1 MTIPIPSQPGV
12 RIAVDRGGTF
22 TDIYASIPRSSWPS
36 PSEELIGNATIIP
49 ASSDDDDRVQVN
61 LKLLSVDPHNY
72 SDAPA
77 EGIRRIMSMIR
88 GRALP
93 RDEKIDTTG
102 VDFVR
107 MGTTVATNA
116 LLERKGVPFGLL
128 VTRGFKDLLEVG
140 DQKRPDLFDLSI
152 SNKAKMLYDRDHVI
166 EVDERVT
173 PEGYTYDPLA
183 KSAQDLLALASTR
196 DEPGEVVVGVNG
208 QAVRVLE
215 PLDEAKLRSDLEALH
230 DKGIRGLAV
239 VFLHSANYPGEFFTT
254 FSLLH

>member
-22 TDIYASIPRSSWPS
+22 TDIYGSIPRSSWPS
-36 PSEELIGNATIIP
+36 PSDELIGNATIIP

-61 LKLLSVDPHNY
+61 LKLLSVDPQNY

-128 VTRGFKDLLEVG
+128 ITRGFTDLLEVG

-152 SNKAKMLYDRDHVI
+152 SNKAKMLNDRDHVI
-166 EVDERVT
+166 DVK
-173 PEGYTYDPLA
+173 EGDP
-183 KSAQDLLALASTR
+183 
-196 DEPGEVVVGVNG
+196 
-208 QAVRVLE
+208 
-215 PLDEAKLRSDLEALH
+215 
-230 DKGIRGLAV
+230 
-239 VFLHSANYPGEFFTT
+239 
-254 FSLLH
+254 

>member
-1 MTIPIPSQPGV
+1 MIQG
-12 RIAVDRGGTF
+12 
-22 TDIYASIPRSSWPS
+22 
-36 PSEELIGNATIIP
+36 
-49 ASSDDDDRVQVN
+49 RV
-61 LKLLSVDPHNY
+61 LPH
-72 SDAPA
+72 
-77 EGIRRIMSMIR
+77 
-88 GRALP
+88 
-93 RDEKIDTTG
+93 DEKIDTTG

-116 LLERKGVPFGLL
+116 LLERKGVHFGLL
-128 VTRGFKDLLEVG
+128 ITRGFKDLLEVG

-173 PEGYTYDPLA
+173 PEGYTYDPQA

-215 PLDEAKLRSDLEALH
+215 PLDETTLRKDLKALY

-239 VFLHSANYPGEFFTT
+239 VFLHSANYPGESPTA
-254 FSLLH
+254 FSFSSHPNRRARKASRGHLSRHRLHAYLSFLLDLIHSQGRPPGPLRCHGRIRLPHSHAVHPVVRVQVRSRPRRRPLRLHEE